1 MSFLVICE
9 ILAHFVNTWIAD
21 NKYSLR
27 NKENLLQ
34 PIQMQLPINQ
44 NLFLN
49 FFTPFIKS
57 ISYFKRIEKKMN
69 LRAYAFPK

>member
-34 PIQMQLPINQ
+34 PIQMQLPSKPKS
-44 NLFLN
+44 FSE
-49 FFTPFIKS
+49 FFHS
-57 ISYFKRIEKKMN
+57 IYKIYIIF
-69 LRAYAFPK
+69 